1 MDLRTVQ
8 MLMGHG
14 DLASTMRYLTPA
26 TGDDVMNKIDA
37 ILK

>member
-1 MDLRTVQ
+1 
-8 MLMGHG
+8 MGHG

-26 TGDDVMNKIDA
+26 TAEEVRGKIEE